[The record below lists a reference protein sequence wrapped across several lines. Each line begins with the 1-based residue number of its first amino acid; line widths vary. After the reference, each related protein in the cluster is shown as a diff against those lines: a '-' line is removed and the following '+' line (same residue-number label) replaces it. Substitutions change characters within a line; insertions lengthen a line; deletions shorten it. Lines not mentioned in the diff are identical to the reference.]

1 MNYSD
6 ENRFRFASLNIT
18 GKFYKPTQ
26 LQNVATLG
34 MQITFDKIHF
44 HGHVLGHVRVF
55 PRILLLYLISLVILK
70 IYVILKVIVYIIL
83 YINTKG

>member
-1 MNYSD
+1 MKYSD

-26 LQNVATLG
+26 LQNVATYG

-44 HGHVLGHVRVF
+44 HGQQQDTSYGHVRVF
-55 PRILLLYLISLVILK
+55 PRILLLYLISLVTLK

-83 YINTKG
+83 Y